1 MKRFLLNQNLL
12 SGQNL
17 FVNNPLVT
25 VWFHLNSKVVL
36 KGSSPLQRCKHL
48 TLIRLDF
55 LRVVFSEEG
64 GGRGGGGQIH
74 PPYFKILFQ
83 EELI

>member
-17 FVNNPLVT
+17 FVNNSLAAVC
-25 VWFHLNSKVVL
+25 FHLNSKVIS
-36 KGSSPLQRCKHL
+36 KGSSSLQRCKHL
-48 TLIRLDF
+48 ILTRLGF
-55 LRVVFSEEG
+55 LRVVRSEDGEG
-64 GGRGGGGQIH
+64 GQTD